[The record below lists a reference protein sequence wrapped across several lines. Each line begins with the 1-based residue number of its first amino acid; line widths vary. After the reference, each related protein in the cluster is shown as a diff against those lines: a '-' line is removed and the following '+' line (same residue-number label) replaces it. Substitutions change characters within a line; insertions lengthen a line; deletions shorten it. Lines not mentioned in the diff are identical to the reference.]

1 MKKLVYIGAL
11 SVLLLTACG
20 EEKTEPEEEKITIE
34 AEDNTIIEKENVE
47 DNLKD
52 EDDSLIAE
60 ENSLDNKD
68 KSGTVIDTSVFEH
81 AINVEVDDA
90 RELTKHITLKIDL
103 ANDSQAGLGTLNVLT
118 QTFDFL
124 EQDDIKGADTIAIL
138 VRVNDIKV
146 SQFTVHTAKFK
157 PDDITPMADLVLAAS
172 DIDFVTP
179 EVKSFGETMELWD

>member
-11 SVLLLTACG
+11 SVLLLSACG
-20 EEKTEPEEEKITIE
+20 EEKAAPEVKTIVE
-34 AEDNTIIEKENVE
+34 AEDNTTIEKDNVE
-47 DNLKD
+47 DNNLKD
-52 EDDSLIAE
+52 EDDSLKAE
-60 ENSLDNKD
+60 ENSLDKKN

-90 RELTKHITLKIDL
+90 RKLTKHITLKIDL
-103 ANDSQAGLGTLNVLT
+103 ANDAQAGMGTLNVLT

-124 EQDDIKGADTIAIL
+124 EQVDVKGADTIAIL

-179 EVKSFGETMELWD
+179 EVKSFGETMELW